1 MFLVH
6 VQIEALDRHGLLTD
20 LSLVLSEHGVN
31 LLQGNMMTTKERVA
45 KASFVFEM
53 ADPDYL
59 DRLLRELRKVEGVFD
74 AYRVTGSKKGSE
86 RRIDA

>member
-1 MFLVH
+1 
-6 VQIEALDRHGLLTD
+6 
-20 LSLVLSEHGVN
+20 
-31 LLQGNMMTTKERVA
+31 MMTTKERVA